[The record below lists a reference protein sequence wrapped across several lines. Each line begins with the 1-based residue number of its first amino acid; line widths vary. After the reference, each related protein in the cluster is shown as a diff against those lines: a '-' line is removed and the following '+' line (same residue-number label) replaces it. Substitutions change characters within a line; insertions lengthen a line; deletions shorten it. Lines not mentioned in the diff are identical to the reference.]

1 MTTRL
6 DRLKHILETE
16 THDDATRNQYNAEA
30 LQNVQKQIQY
40 LQLEN
45 KELRDMNNSSQ
56 ITIKNLELE
65 LQTFRNHMITKT
77 YDDDKQKQEFRIKI
91 LEKTVGNQKNEM
103 ARQATIIQQLLEQ
116 KKAFRMQIQVLEQG
130 NEEKSRKIQSLTDKS
145 TPQNSEG
152 VEFWKACYLDLKEK
166 FQYLEKALDN
176 RVEREKRALKKVE
189 ETLYV
194 VDSALTEKEAAIQ
207 REQVV
212 KEECEHLASTIGQ
225 VMDEAS
231 KKVDEDML
239 SEKRKYELKE
249 KELKCIKEKLSDNC
263 KNQAK
268 YNQILQ
274 ARCNRFEKKYQ
285 DAISETTRLTNELS
299 TAARILDELEAKII
313 ERDNVILEGKK
324 TKRIV
329 EEHEETIKKY
339 MERHKSL
346 NDKYKSIIAD
356 MSIKFEDEVNK
367 LQKQNAQLQKKLQQF
382 LCDENR

>member
-1 MTTRL
+1 
-6 DRLKHILETE
+6 
-16 THDDATRNQYNAEA
+16 
-30 LQNVQKQIQY
+30 
-40 LQLEN
+40 
-45 KELRDMNNSSQ
+45 
-56 ITIKNLELE
+56 
-65 LQTFRNHMITKT
+65 
-77 YDDDKQKQEFRIKI
+77 
-91 LEKTVGNQKNEM
+91 
-103 ARQATIIQQLLEQ
+103 
-116 KKAFRMQIQVLEQG
+116 
-130 NEEKSRKIQSLTDKS
+130 
-145 TPQNSEG
+145 
-152 VEFWKACYLDLKEK
+152 
-166 FQYLEKALDN
+166 
-176 RVEREKRALKKVE
+176 
-189 ETLYV
+189 
-194 VDSALTEKEAAIQ
+194 
-207 REQVV
+207 
-212 KEECEHLASTIGQ
+212 
-225 VMDEAS
+225 MDEAS